1 MTAIVYVRIAQLSVG
16 SFVAEYASPHLTN
29 EQIPASGL
37 GSVDAAQ
44 DPVDA
49 PSHASL
55 GGLSRFIVLAARQVR
70 PYWRGML
77 FVVAASIPQVAL
89 ETAQPMLLMVLIN
102 AIVAHDTRQVWMAV
116 LGLIALIPIYL
127 AGNFTFE
134 YMAARVGANV
144 SNDLRIAAFWRLQA
158 LSVSYHRR
166 RSRGDLLSRFSS
178 DLDAV
183 ERTVVT
189 EFPYALSCL
198 LSITVGVIL
207 LLIVEWRL
215 GLALSALLPLVVI
228 GPRWLGARA
237 SRASY
242 ERQQDAAAVMSTLE
256 ESIAAH
262 SVIKAFDLQ
271 GIMLAGFGRR
281 LATLYR
287 STVRASFLS
296 GLQGTSISGSGS
308 ILLVLA
314 ITGGA
319 TLAVRGELSVGGLVA
334 VIDLLWFIVANLNAL
349 SKVLPPMQRAS
360 GGMIRIQEVLDTQ
373 EQVVD
378 RPHARP
384 LPPFTE
390 AIRFQNVSFGHDDG
404 TPTLTG
410 VTVTIRAGESVVIV
424 GPSGS
429 GKTTLLG
436 LLLRLADPTSGSVT
450 IDGHDLRDITQVSLR
465 TQIGVVFQDSF
476 LFDTT
481 LRENIR
487 LGKPEATDDE
497 IEAAARDAGI
507 HDFIASLP
515 DGYDT
520 RAGEG
525 GAGLSGGERQRV
537 AIARALVREP
547 AILIL
552 DEPAS
557 ALDAQT
563 EAAINRTLQQLGRGR
578 TVIAVTHRLTPSST
592 DRILVFNGGR
602 LVEEGA
608 HQDLLARGGVYAELW
623 RAQSQSAVLQ
633 M

>member
-1 MTAIVYVRIAQLSVG
+1 MTAIVCIRIALVSDASG
-16 SFVAEYASPHLTN
+16 VAEYASPHLTK
-29 EQIPASGL
+29 EQT
-37 GSVDAAQ
+37 
-44 DPVDA
+44 
-49 PSHASL
+49 
-55 GGLSRFIVLAARQVR
+55 GLSGFIVVATRQVR
-70 PYWRGML
+70 PYWKGMTL
-77 FVVAASIPQVAL
+77 VVAASVPQVAL
-89 ETAQPMLLMVLIN
+89 ETVQPMLLMVLIN
-102 AIVAHDTRQVWMAV
+102 AIVAQNTRQVWMAV
-116 LGLIALIPIYL
+116 LGLIGLIPIYI
-127 AGNFTFE
+127 AGNFLFE

-158 LSVSYHRR
+158 LSVGYHRG

-189 EFPYALSCL
+189 EFPFALSCL
-198 LSITVGVIL
+198 LSITVGVAL
-207 LLIVEWRL
+207 LLVVEWRL
-215 GLALSALLPLVVI
+215 GLALCALLPMVVI
-228 GPRWLGARA
+228 GPRWIGARA

-256 ESIAAH
+256 ESLAAH

-271 GIMLAGFGRR
+271 GIMLAAFGRQ

-287 STVRASFLS
+287 STVRASLLS

-308 ILLVLA
+308 ILLILA
-314 ITGGA
+314 ISGGA

-334 VIDLLWFIVANLNAL
+334 VIDLLWFIVANLHAL

-360 GGMIRIQEVLDTQ
+360 GGMLRIQEVLEAQ

-378 RPHARP
+378 RPDARA
-384 LPPFTE
+384 LPPFSD
-390 AIRFQNVSFGHDDG
+390 AIRFENVSFGRGDSA
-404 TPTLTG
+404 PALTS
-410 VTVTIRAGESVVIV
+410 VTAAIRSGESVVIV

-429 GKTTLLG
+429 GKSTLLG
-436 LLLRLADPTSGSVT
+436 LLLRLADPTGGSVT
-450 IDGHDLRDITQVSLR
+450 VDGHDLRHVTQVSLR

-487 LGKPEATDDE
+487 LGKPEATDEE

-515 DGYDT
+515 EGYAT

-525 GAGLSGGERQRV
+525 GASLSGGERQRV
-537 AIARALVREP
+537 AIARALVRKP

-563 EAAINRTLQQLGRGR
+563 EGAINRTLQQLGKGR
-578 TVIAVTHRLTPSST
+578 TVIAVTHRLTSSSS
-592 DRILVFNGGR
+592 DRILVLNGGR
-602 LVEEGA
+602 LVEEGM
-608 HQDLLARGGVYAELW
+608 HPDLLARGGVYAELW
-623 RAQSQSAVLQ
+623 RAQNHSAVLQ